1 MNRIIV
7 TVVIL
12 LFAGITHA
20 QTSDTAAWRKV
31 FTDPYLVRLIDSAL
45 VHNTDIRTANLN
57 IAQAEASLRAAR
69 LSFVPSLSFSPE
81 GGVSKGGRETVE
93 FTYNLPVT
101 MQWEVD
107 LAGKLRGEKQ
117 AAQSAY
123 WETVELERATRL
135 QVVAA
140 VASHYYTLV
149 ALDEQLAVTRQSIDI
164 ARKTVD
170 VTESMK
176 EAGMETEAAVSQAR
190 SVLLNVAASEK
201 KLQQQICETENALAV
216 ILGERPS
223 GILRTH
229 FENSGLNIDH
239 TASFPLSSLSE
250 RPDVK
255 AAEYVVSAR
264 TAQTQVARAAFYPSL
279 TISASA
285 GWTNR
290 LGEIV
295 NPGKILL
302 NAVGSLLQPLFN
314 KGRNRA
320 NLRIARAQEEQAV
333 IAFNQT
339 LLVAGTELYD
349 ALNACTLSGER
360 SAMRRQ
366 EIEAARHSYE
376 VSIELMQ
383 NSSSTYLE
391 VLTAQK
397 ALLQSQ
403 LSYVEDWQDFLQGQ
417 INLYKALGG
426 NIVSLQQ

>member
-7 TVVIL
+7 AVLLL
-12 LFAGITHA
+12 LFAGTTHA

-31 FTDPYLVRLIDSAL
+31 FTDPCLAQLIDSAL

-57 IAQAEASLRAAR
+57 IVQAEASLRAAR
-69 LSFVPSLSFSPE
+69 LSFLPSLSLSPE
-81 GGVSKGGRETVE
+81 GEMSKKGHGTME
-93 FTYNLPVT
+93 FTYNLPVS
-101 MQWEVD
+101 MQWELD
-107 LAGKLRGEKQ
+107 FAGKLQGEKQ

-123 WETVELERATRL
+123 RETLELERAAQL
-135 QVVAA
+135 QVIAS
-140 VASHYYTLV
+140 VASHYYTLA
-149 ALDEQLAVTRQSIDI
+149 ALDEQLAVTRQSVEI
-164 ARKTVD
+164 ARKTVE

-176 EAGMETEAAVSQAR
+176 EAGLETEAAVSQAR

-201 KLQQQICETENALAV
+201 KLQQQILETENALSV
-216 ILGERPS
+216 ILGGNPS
-223 GILRTH
+223 RILRTRL
-229 FENSGLNIDH
+229 EDSGLNIDH
-239 TASFPLSSLSE
+239 TASFPLSCLSE

-255 AAEYVVSAR
+255 AAEYVVAAR
-264 TAQTQVARAAFYPSL
+264 TAQTKIARAAFYPSL

-285 GWTNR
+285 GWSNS

-295 NPGKILL
+295 NPGKMLL
-302 NAVGSLLQPLFN
+302 NIVGSLLQPLFN

-320 NLRIARAQEEQAV
+320 NLHIARAQEEQAV
-333 IAFNQT
+333 IAFNQA
-339 LLVAGTELYD
+339 LLVAGTELCD

-360 SAMRRQ
+360 SALRRQ
-366 EIEAARHSYE
+366 ETEAARHAYE
-376 VSIELMQ
+376 VSVELMQ

-403 LSYVEDWQDFLQGQ
+403 LSYAEDRLDFLQGQ

-426 NIVSLQQ
+426 NVVSLQQ

>member
-7 TVVIL
+7 TVVML

-20 QTSDTAAWRKV
+20 QTSDTTAWRKV

-81 GGVSKGGRETVE
+81 AGVSKEGHETAE

-149 ALDEQLAVTRQSIDI
+149 ALDEQLAVTRQSVGI

-176 EAGMETEAAVSQAR
+176 EAGLETEAAVSQAR
-190 SVLLNVAASEK
+190 TVMLNVAASEN
-201 KLQQQICETENALAV
+201 KLQQQIRETENALAV

-223 GILRTH
+223 DILRTQ

-290 LGEIV
+290 LGEV
-295 NPGKILL
+295 FNPGKMLL

-320 NLRIARAQEEQAV
+320 NLRIAKAQEEQAV

-339 LLVAGTELYD
+339 LLVAGTELCD
-349 ALNACTLSGER
+349 ALNACTLSCER
-360 SAMRRQ
+360 SVLRQQ
-366 EIEAARHSYE
+366 EIEAAKHAYE
-376 VSIELMQ
+376 VSIEIMQ

-403 LSYVEDWQDFLQGQ
+403 LSYVEDWLDFLQGQ